1 MSRILRLAVL
11 ASLTLAPLVLADETW
26 LGSAEVKFKGYS
38 TLHNFEGKV
47 KDVPL
52 KVTVAGEKG
61 NRIVNA
67 TSNVPVKEMSTANN
81 DRDRSMWDMFNEK
94 QFKVIKVEVSN
105 AQEKAL
111 KPKGGNPG
119 SMPITLSIA
128 SKRGSVIGAV
138 TNVSE
143 TPTDVSFDLSFPVSL
158 KSFGLEPPK
167 AVGGLVRVRDTV
179 DATAR
184 IILKRSKGE

>member
-1 MSRILRLAVL
+1 MNPTVCLGLL
-11 ASLTLAPLVLADETW
+11 ASLALTPLVFADETW
-26 LGSAEVKFKGYS
+26 LGSADVKFKGYS

-81 DRDRSMWDMFNEK
+81 DRDRSMWDMFNET

-111 KPKGGNPG
+111 KPRGKPG

-128 SKRGSVIGAV
+128 RKRGSVIGAV

-158 KSFGLEPPK
+158 KAFGLEPPK
-167 AVGGLVRVRDTV
+167 AVGGLVSVRDTV

-184 IILKRSKGE
+184 ITLKKSKGE